1 MRGRA
6 SGRGGSCGT
15 PDAEGCVAC
24 MGDDAAKSDVSGAP
38 DGGVGGSAVQED
50 GADALAGF
58 GGSGVQVWGRGASP
72 DATSGREAPPGSA
85 AAGPSGS
92 AAADG
97 EVDAGGGAG
106 TGPTAGPSRGAAADD
121 ELDASGGPT
130 AASSGCGSAEA
141 DVGGAAG
148 PGATAGPSGG
158 GAAEA
163 DGRGAAGAGSSA

>member
-85 AAGPSGS
+85 AAGPSG
-92 AAADG
+92 
-97 EVDAGGGAG
+97 GGA
-106 TGPTAGPSRGAAADD
+106 
-121 ELDASGGPT
+121 
-130 AASSGCGSAEA
+130 AEA

-163 DGRGAAGAGSSA
+163 DGRGAAGAGSSARRVARPAARSATRSATR